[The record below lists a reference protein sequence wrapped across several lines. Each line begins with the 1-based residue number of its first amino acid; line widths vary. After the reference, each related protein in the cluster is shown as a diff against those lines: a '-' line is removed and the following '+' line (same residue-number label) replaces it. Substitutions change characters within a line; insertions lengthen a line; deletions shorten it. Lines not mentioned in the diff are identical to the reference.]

1 MLKTKIVS
9 SQIKAFVDDSIENFQ
24 PLTHISA
31 LAGEKLSVQLLYVDE
46 GRGALPTRPFLTLS
60 IEGDLA
66 PYVTLRDVRS
76 VPVDRPVYPQRF
88 DSQYLRTTPG
98 IYPDVLTPLRYGGY
112 VVVSREKLRSL
123 WVEIDIPR
131 GFTGSGALTLS
142 LLLTRAGVGDTG
154 ITDYADRPKLS
165 EDSLTVEVIP
175 ADLPEQKTLFTQWF
189 YADCL
194 ASYYNVEVWSDRHF
208 EIIEDFLRAAA
219 ARGRN
224 MVYTPLLTPA
234 LNVVPPY
241 LRNPSQL
248 VKVDLTNGV
257 YSFDFSLLDR
267 WIDILDRVGIR
278 YIEMSHFFHQKP
290 VQYSAKVYATVDGE
304 YKLLFGWDTL
314 ALSDEYICFLRKMLT
329 ALIAHLK
336 ARGDDHR
343 CYYHIADEP
352 NPATL
357 AQYMQEKEAIA
368 DILAGYKI
376 MDALSEIEFYE
387 SGAVEI
393 PVPATASAAPFIA
406 ADIKERW
413 VYYACGQILDYSNVY
428 LAMPSWRTRSLGM
441 QMYKFHID
449 GFLHWGY
456 NYYNNRASGDAIN
469 PYLDLSGEDWVP
481 AGDTFIVYPD
491 QNGRPLESIRMMT
504 LEEVMQDIR
513 AMQLCERLYSHA
525 EVVAAMEEELGA
537 EITFERCAHSEDE
550 MLRVRGRIN
559 SMIAARSNLIE

>member
-9 SQIKAFVDDSIENFQ
+9 SQIKAFVDDSIDSFH

-46 GRGALPTRPFLTLS
+46 GRGALPTRPFLTLC

-98 IYPDVLTPLRYGGY
+98 IYPDILTPLRYGGY
-112 VVVSREKLRSL
+112 GVVSREKLRSV
-123 WVEIDIPR
+123 WVEIDIPK
-131 GFTGSGALTLS
+131 GFAGSGALTLS
-142 LLLTRAGVGDTG
+142 LLLARAGVGDTG
-154 ITDYADRPKLS
+154 ITDYADQPKLS

-208 EIIEDFLRAAA
+208 EIIEEFLRVAA

-224 MVYTPLLTPA
+224 MMYTPILTPA
-234 LNVVPPY
+234 LNAVPPY

-248 VKVDLTNGV
+248 VRVELANGV

-267 WIDILDRVGIR
+267 WIDILDRVGIK

-290 VQYSAKVYATVDGE
+290 VQYAAKVYATVDGE

-314 ALSDEYICFLRKMLT
+314 ALSEEYIHFLREMLT

-336 ARGDDHR
+336 ARGDDTR

-357 AQYMQEKEAIA
+357 SQYMQEKEAIA

-393 PVPATASAAPFIA
+393 PVPVTASAAPFIA

-413 VYYACGQILDYSNVY
+413 VYYAGE
-428 LAMPSWRTRSLGM
+428 WRA
-441 QMYKFHID
+441 D
-449 GFLHWGY
+449 
-456 NYYNNRASGDAIN
+456 
-469 PYLDLSGEDWVP
+469 P
-481 AGDTFIVYPD
+481 
-491 QNGRPLESIRMMT
+491 
-504 LEEVMQDIR
+504 
-513 AMQLCERLYSHA
+513 
-525 EVVAAMEEELGA
+525 
-537 EITFERCAHSEDE
+537 
-550 MLRVRGRIN
+550 
-559 SMIAARSNLIE
+559 